1 MSIHLSRAQLLM
13 QQHRFE
19 LAEEQLRLALSEGTD
34 TATAHAL
41 LALCLSERNKF
52 AEAATEA
59 QQAIHD
65 APDEALGFHAL
76 ATIQWKRNQLAD
88 AKTTI
93 SEAIRLEPW
102 NSHHF
107 HVLAGIESNRY
118 RWSESLAAAE
128 QGLACDPDDIGCN
141 NLRAIALVNLGRKEE
156 AGQSIQ
162 ATLSKNPEDAVT
174 HANQGWTMLHQR
186 QPLDAM
192 KHFREALRLQPDLE
206 WARLGIVEAMK
217 ARFFVYRW
225 LLSFFLWMTH
235 FPPNVRL
242 GLILGLV
249 FGQNLLANLI
259 QMVPILA
266 PLALPLTIGYVLFV
280 WMTWTASSLFNL
292 VLRLDPFGRLVLN
305 STERLESNLVGLCLL
320 SCIVVIATSSLLID
334 WVIVDRV
341 WAAGMLFLG
350 LMLPVIATFR
360 QPDGRKKWFAAY
372 TVGVTVC
379 VLMATYQS
387 FNVCFRVEALLREQ
401 NMNHAQVAELEAVK
415 ASAAQW
421 FKYSVW
427 GIVVSTWIS
436 ASLSLSPGRTVIKV

>member
-19 LAEEQLRLALSEGTD
+19 LAEEQLRLALAEGTE

-52 AEAATEA
+52 DEATTEA

-76 ATIQWKRNQLAD
+76 ATIQWKRNQLTD
-88 AKTTI
+88 AQKTI

-102 NSHHF
+102 NAHHF
-107 HVLAGIESNRY
+107 HVLSGIESNRY

-141 NLRAIALVNLGRKEE
+141 NLRAIALVNLGRKAE
-156 AGQSIQ
+156 AGQSID

-174 HANQGWTMLHQR
+174 HANQGWTLLHQR

-225 LLSFFLWMTH
+225 LLSFFLWMTR

-242 GLILGLV
+242 GLILGLL
-249 FGQNLLANLI
+249 FGRALLANLI
-259 QMVPILA
+259 QMIPILA

-280 WMTWTASSLFNL
+280 WMAWTASSLFNL
-292 VLRLDPFGRLVLN
+292 VLRLDSFGRLVLN
-305 STERLESNLVGLCLL
+305 ATERLESTLVGICLL
-320 SCIVVIATSSLLID
+320 LFFAVGMTSLFFDRSTATRS
-334 WVIVDRV
+334 WET
-341 WAAGMLFLG
+341 GMLYLG
-350 LMLPVIATFR
+350 LMLPLIATFR
-360 QPDGRKKWFAAY
+360 QPAGRKAWFIAY
-372 TVGVTVC
+372 TLGVAVC

-387 FNVCFRVEALLREQ
+387 LSLCSQISALSGEPNVTDARFG
-401 NMNHAQVAELEAVK
+401 ELK
-415 ASAAQW
+415 AISNSASQW
-421 FKYSVW
+421 FEYSMW
-427 GIVVSTWIS
+427 GIVLSTWIN
-436 ASLSLSPGRTVIKV
+436 AGLSLKPERVELKV